1 MTLRRMR
8 GRISNRSLA
17 RSLPQ
22 RVYGRLRGQ
31 LYRDFGGLT
40 STLFLAGS
48 PRSGTTWVAE
58 MIVAGRNIRLLFEPF
73 HSDEVPLAAG
83 FGRWR
88 YLPPSKDDPTAL
100 ASARRIIAGS
110 IRSTWTDRFNRA
122 VFPRQRLIKEV
133 RANLLI
139 GWLHAHFPD
148 MPMALVLRHPL
159 AVAASQKGVGW
170 RFDAET
176 RALLDQPDLLLDHLG
191 SLRAV
196 FEDARTPA
204 EQAVAMWCA
213 ENYVPLRQFARGQL
227 HVVCYEHLVA
237 RSEAEFSRLL
247 AHFGLPFHREVL
259 QKIHQPSGVTAKNSP
274 IARGEDALRSWQAA
288 FDPDETVRLLA
299 LLTPFGLDRLYGN
312 DPMPLLDDPNALLAQ
327 T

>member
-1 MTLRRMR
+1 MTLRRMP
-8 GRISNRSLA
+8 GRISNRTLA

-22 RVYGRLRGQ
+22 RVYGRVRGQ
-31 LYRDFGGLT
+31 LYHDFGGST
-40 STLFLAGS
+40 ATLFLAGS

-58 MIVAGRNIRLLFEPF
+58 MIVAGRNIRLVFEPF
-73 HSDEVPLAAG
+73 HSDEVPLAGG

-88 YLPPSKDDPTAL
+88 YLRPSNHDAAAV

-133 RANLLI
+133 RANLLL
-139 GWLHAHFPD
+139 GWLSAHVPN
-148 MPMALVLRHPL
+148 MPMALVMRHPL
-159 AVAASQKGVGW
+159 AVAASQQAVGW

-176 RALLDQPDLLLDHLG
+176 QALLDQADLLEDHLG
-191 SLRAV
+191 PLRSV

-213 ENYVPLRQFARGQL
+213 ENYVPLRQFGRGQI
-227 HVVCYEHLVA
+227 HIVCYEQLVA
-237 RSEAEFSRLL
+237 RPEAEFDRLL
-247 AHFGLPFHREVL
+247 SHYGLPYSRDLLHR
-259 QKIHQPSGVTAKNSP
+259 IGRPSGVSARNSP

-288 FDPDETVRLLA
+288 FDGADRKRLLA
-299 LLTPFGLDRLYGN
+299 LLEPFGLDRVYRD
-312 DPMPLLDDPNALLAQ
+312 DPMPLLDDPNQLLAQ
-327 T
+327 R